1 MFGFTTSFQ
10 RGAPQGVDALLL
22 TLWPG
27 IAFQQHVVQ
36 APLHCVSIIGI
47 ATLQAIDSMSFLESV
62 FRSRAL
68 AGKLFALR

>member
-10 RGAPQGVDALLL
+10 REAPQRVDALHL
-22 TLWPG
+22 TFWPG
-27 IAFQQHVVQ
+27 IASQQHVVQ

-62 FRSRAL
+62 FRLRAL
-68 AGKLFALR
+68 PGRLFALR